1 MQPGEPAGQAP
12 GERDGWGLQPRPRK
26 QEIFGNTEDSTAE
39 WAVTRGRGRAL
50 GP

>member
-39 WAVTRGRGRAL
+39 WAVTRGGGRAL